1 MKTGMTT
8 MIAALLAL
16 VLSVTI
22 QAEESA
28 VPEAPADSM
37 AATAEVAAPSEYLAV
52 TYFHG
57 DVRCATC
64 KKLEAYSHEAIVE
77 GFGDELES
85 GAVVWRTV
93 NYDQDD
99 NKHYI
104 DDYKLY
110 TKALIVSRMRDTVEV
125 EWVNLEK
132 IWSLVGDKD
141 DYLKYVQSEV
151 RDYMNAAAEPEAAAE

>member
-8 MIAALLAL
+8 MIATLLAL

-64 KKLEAYSHEAIVE
+64 KKLEAYSQEAIVE

-93 NYDQDD
+93 NYDQDE

-151 RDYMNAAAEPEAAAE
+151 RDYMNAAAESEAAAE